1 MKPLPQ
7 PIRIFLVEDN
17 EGDIVLTKEA
27 LKEGKVRNE
36 ITVARDGAEAIQM
49 MEDWHE
55 ADNSLPDLILL
66 DVNLP
71 KMNGHEV
78 LARLKQDHRFRHV
91 PIVMLTTS
99 SAETDIAKS
108 YENHANCYITKPV
121 ELGDFFRVVAE
132 IDAFW
137 FNIVQ
142 LPYRT

>member
-1 MKPLPQ
+1 MKSSPQ

-36 ITVARDGAEAIQM
+36 IAVARDGAEAIQM
-49 MEDWHE
+49 MEDWHKE
-55 ADNSLPDLILL
+55 DNFLPDLILL